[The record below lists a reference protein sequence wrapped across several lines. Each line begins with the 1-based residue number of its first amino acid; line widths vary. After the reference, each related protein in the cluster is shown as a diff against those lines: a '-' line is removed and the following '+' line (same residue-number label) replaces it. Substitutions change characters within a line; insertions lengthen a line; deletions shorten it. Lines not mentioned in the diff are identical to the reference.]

1 MRALISNFLTFAIGK
16 INKKTIINK
25 TLQLLRK
32 EWDSIYFLFHVSVL
46 LHDCVYSC
54 TQLKEKYEAL
64 LGDKEKELIL
74 VTTR

>member
-32 EWDSIYFLFHVSVL
+32 ECIYFRFHVSVL

-54 TQLKEKYEAL
+54 AQLKEKYEAL
-64 LGDKEKELIL
+64 LAAKEKELIL